1 MTRACHSFCLCSAI
15 VCIQFFTRRILDL
28 YIIYDLCVNA
38 RVYPDF
44 CFLSSCVLSTE
55 STRGCC
61 LEFLII
67 KCSHTND
74 LEALEA
80 SIKLFTL
87 FLKTTSKQPEVFSL
101 LFLLAFW
108 SRGLLTESDLAISTE
123 RSDSLTKTLRQNSL

>member
-1 MTRACHSFCLCSAI
+1 MRVSTLTFVSS
-15 VCIQFFTRRILDL
+15 
-28 YIIYDLCVNA
+28 A
-38 RVYPDF
+38 RVYYPQR
-44 CFLSSCVLSTE
+44 VLVVA
-55 STRGCC
+55 G
-61 LEFLII
+61 LKFLII
-67 KCSHTND
+67 KCSHTNN
-74 LEALEA
+74 LAALEA